1 MEFDEKF
8 CEWELKHGLF
18 EKGFVRG
25 FAFYSL
31 LRRELVNTTL
41 NKSQGITQDPFAA
54 KGQTVTGLKLFLR
67 LMKKSEKTKV
77 KNPDLLILCHPR
89 RNRTGDVYESVF
101 TDYLEEAFENSVTL
115 ERLFDDHSHFEPA
128 MTKNLCYVD
137 RIVLKSYLVRILA
150 SKLKKKE
157 YAAIK
162 SEVKAIMD
170 GPLDDLEDIYK
181 VDVDRKKY
189 YERAVTLFYFYNS
202 RKKDF
207 DRFLNKLKPKMM
219 VEVVCK
225 SVDAMILNELCRD
238 KGIPV
243 VEIQHSLLGPIAK
256 YPKGIFEKQS
266 PEYYLS
272 YSDYWSEYQTYPIA
286 EENVYA
292 CGSPYFER
300 QVKQYKK
307 SVDKGQQTKK
317 KVLFISGMAYGDK
330 LSKVAIQLNEIA
342 GEAVEIT
349 YKLHPDEFGC
359 WRNLYPELEK
369 SGIKVVDSKDVSI
382 YEFFNDSDAQVGVF
396 STAIYEGIAF
406 GPKTYILNIPFA
418 AEFIDFCKAG
428 YGTLIEN
435 GQQLWDDLQT
445 SSSANN
451 GADMSEKFWKS
462 NAKEKVI
469 STLKSIFEKHHKEY

>member
-8 CEWELKHGLF
+8 CEWELKHELF

-67 LMKKSEKTKV
+67 LMKKTEKTKV

-101 TDYLEEAFENSVTL
+101 TDYLEEEFESSVTL

-162 SEVKAIMD
+162 SEVRAIMD
-170 GPLDDLEDIYK
+170 GPLNELENIFA

-189 YERAVTLFYFYNS
+189 YERAVTLYYFYNS

-207 DRFLNKLKPKMM
+207 NRFLDKLKPKMM

-243 VEIQHSLLGPIAK
+243 VEIQHSLLGPIAR
-256 YPKGIFEKQS
+256 YPKGIYEKQS

-286 EENVYA
+286 EENVFS

-300 QVKQYKK
+300 QVEKYRTEKK
-307 SVDKGQQTKK
+307 TSSDKVKN
-317 KVLFISGMAYGDK
+317 VLFISGLAYGDK
-330 LSKVAIQLNEIA
+330 LSRVAIELKEAA
-342 GEAVEIT
+342 GDAVEII
-349 YKLHPDEFGC
+349 YKLHPDEFGS
-359 WRNLYPELEK
+359 WRELYPELAA
-369 SGIKVVDSKDVSI
+369 SGIRVVDSKDVSI
-382 YEFFNDSDAQVGVF
+382 YEFFNDADAQVGVF

-418 AEFIDFCKAG
+418 AEFIDFCNAG

-435 GQQLWDDLQT
+435 GQQLWEDMQRGLEN
-445 SSSANN
+445 SSSIN
-451 GADMSEKFWKS
+451 MSEKFWKS
-462 NAKEKVI
+462 NAKKNVVN
-469 STLKSIFEKHHKEY
+469 TLKDIFKKHHKEY